1 MGSFFEHGGASGNF
15 SQSRPLPDSRDAL
28 EPGNTGMSERGL
40 NTVSFAGHAASSAQ
54 FKALYAEGMGLVE
67 ETASYLDGPG
77 RTAAKVLPRMASVLY
92 AAESMRLTTRLMQ
105 MASWLL
111 LQRAVNNGE
120 MSREQVLSEK
130 SKVRL
135 TASTSTAARR
145 AGTICRRASATSSSG
160 RSGCRTGSHCSTARF
175 IGPRKQRASFRTT
188 RTASRRRS
196 SCCRRPSGRV
206 ERGRPLPLKSKAR
219 PYVPGFFWRGREM
232 NACGW
237 ILGSSPG
244 QARR

>member
-1 MGSFFEHGGASGNF
+1 
-15 SQSRPLPDSRDAL
+15 
-28 EPGNTGMSERGL
+28 
-40 NTVSFAGHAASSAQ
+40 
-54 FKALYAEGMGLVE
+54 MGLVE

-135 TASTSTAARR
+135 DSFNVDRSAPGWNDLPESFRDLIERSLRLQNRVAR
-145 AGTICRRASATSSSG
+145 
-160 RSGCRTGSHCSTARF
+160 STARF

-219 PYVPGFFWRGREM
+219 PCVPGF
-232 NACGW
+232 
-237 ILGSSPG
+237 LL
-244 QARR
+244 ARA